1 MKDDDKLYQEYCANI
16 KADIEAKSDERELMR
31 DDQRF
36 AAGDQWPDLIRKGR
50 ELSGRPIQTIN
61 RLPAFIDQ
69 IVGDARQNKPSIKV
83 HAGEDGDEDIAAIY
97 DGLIRSIQNESN
109 ADFAYDTAVEN
120 TACFGFGAWRV
131 KTDYEYEDSFNQ
143 ILIIESIRDPLSV
156 YFDKNAVLPD
166 YSDANR
172 VTVRV
177 KIAKDEY
184 KQRWPKKEESD
195 YNFDDFT
202 SDWVVDKDQVIVA
215 EYWHKV
221 DEKATLYA
229 VQDFEGN
236 TQVTLEK
243 PEQGFNVVNQRQTTI
258 TKIKCC
264 MMSGAGI
271 LETTD
276 WAGKYLPIVG
286 VNGKED
292 LVDGKRT
299 LRGLVR
305 FAKDPQRMYNYWR
318 TIDTE
323 QKALA
328 PKAPVL
334 VTAKQ
339 IDGFEQQ
346 WQDSLTSNAPYLTI
360 NDVPGVAMPNRINAG
375 IIDKGATEAALMC
388 VDEMKSTTGI
398 FSASLGEQD
407 NEKSGRAILAQQ
419 RKGDTAN
426 FAYIDNIARAIKWT
440 GKIIIDLIP
449 KIYDAARV
457 VSVMGSDG
465 SKKLERINQVVMQK
479 GEPKNIDLTTG
490 KYDLVVTQGASY
502 ATKRIEAL
510 NSLIELARVY
520 PPLMEMAGD
529 IIVKNMDWDG
539 AEEISERAK
548 KMLPP
553 QLQENED
560 ENGEQKQ
567 LPPEVQQ
574 MIEQG
579 KMQIDE
585 MTKQI
590 QLLEAEKDD
599 KDDELRLKK
608 YEIDV
613 KANIEFAKLAKDY
626 GMSIEDVS
634 ALINDALS
642 NAAQQPELPEE
653 GEVYQHE
660 QQEVTQ
666 PQFEQ
671 DDGQLTPEGQSMDDQ
686 MAMDLMAQND
696 MGGGDMSG
704 VQLPGLQQD
713 SEMM

>member
-1 MKDDDKLYQEYCANI
+1 MKDQDLYKQFCDTIKL
-16 KADIEAKSDERELMR
+16 DIDAKREERDLMR
-31 DDQRF
+31 DDQKF
-36 AAGDQWPDLIRKGR
+36 AAGEQWPEMIAKAR
-50 ELSGRPIQTIN
+50 EAQGRPIQTIN

-97 DGLIRSIQNESN
+97 DGLLRAIQNESN
-109 ADFAYDTAVEN
+109 ADFAYDTAVEH
-120 TACFGFGAWRV
+120 TATFGFGAWRI
-131 KTDYEYEDSFNQ
+131 KTDYESEDSFNQ
-143 ILIIESIRDPLSV
+143 VICIERITDPLSV
-156 YFDKNAVLPD
+156 YFDKNSVLPD
-166 YSDANR
+166 YSDAR
-172 VTVRV
+172 HVTVRV
-177 KIAKDEY
+177 KMTKDDY
-184 KQRWPKKEESD
+184 KARWPKKEEAD

-215 EYWHKV
+215 EHWYKV

-229 VQDFEGN
+229 VEDFEGN

-243 PEQGFNVVNQRQTTI
+243 PPIGYNVVNQRETTI
-258 TKIKCC
+258 TKIKMC
-264 MMSGAGI
+264 MISGAGI
-271 LETTD
+271 LEESD

-339 IDGFEQQ
+339 IEGYEQH
-346 WQDSLTSNAPYLTI
+346 WQESLTTNMPYLI
-360 NDVPGVAMPNRINAG
+360 VNDVPSASMPQRINAG
-375 IIDKGATEAALMC
+375 IVDKGANEAALMC

-457 VSVMGSDG
+457 VAVMGADG
-465 SKKLERINQVVMQK
+465 EKKLERINQVVMQK
-479 GEPKNIDLTTG
+479 GQPKLLDLSVG

-510 NSLIELARVY
+510 NSMVEIARVN
-520 PPLMEMAGD
+520 PAIMQIAGD
-529 IIVKNMDWDG
+529 LIVKAMDWDG
-539 AEEISERAK
+539 ASEIAERLK

-553 QLQENED
+553 QLQQEEGED
-560 ENGEQKQ
+560 GQQ
-567 LPPEVQQ
+567 LPPEVQS

-579 KMQIDE
+579 KQQIDE
-585 MTKQI
+585 LTRQVQM
-590 QLLEAEKDD
+590 LESEKDD

-613 KANIEFAKLAKDY
+613 KAEIELAKLAKDG
-626 GMSIEDVS
+626 GMSQEQVI
-634 ALINDALS
+634 ALVNQVLM
-642 NAAQQPELPEE
+642 NAAQQPELPEDDE
-653 GEVYQHE
+653 TYQHE
-660 QQEVTQ
+660 QQEVYD
-666 PQFEQ
+666 PMIEQ
-671 DDGQLTPEGQSMDDQ
+671 NEQEIEQMPIDMMTKNDINEDDISSLE
-686 MAMDLMAQND
+686 
-696 MGGGDMSG
+696 
-704 VQLPGLQQD
+704 LPNLQQNN
-713 SEMM
+713 EVM

>member
-1 MKDDDKLYQEYCANI
+1 MKDQDLYKQFCDTIKL
-16 KADIEAKSDERELMR
+16 DIDAKREERDLMR
-31 DDQRF
+31 DDQKF
-36 AAGDQWPDLIRKGR
+36 AAGEQWPEMIAKAR
-50 ELSGRPIQTIN
+50 EAQGRPIQTIN

-97 DGLIRSIQNESN
+97 DGLIRAIQNESN
-109 ADFAYDTAVEN
+109 ADFAYDTAVEH
-120 TACFGFGAWRV
+120 TATFGFGAWRI
-131 KTDYEYEDSFNQ
+131 KTDYESEDSFNQ
-143 ILIIESIRDPLSV
+143 VICIERITDPLSV
-156 YFDKNAVLPD
+156 YFDKNSVLPD
-166 YSDANR
+166 YSDAR
-172 VTVRV
+172 HVTVRV
-177 KIAKDEY
+177 KMTKDDY
-184 KQRWPKKEESD
+184 KARWPKKEEAD

-215 EYWHKV
+215 EHWYKV

-229 VQDFEGN
+229 VEDFEGN

-243 PEQGFNVVNQRQTTI
+243 PPIGYNVVNQRETTI
-258 TKIKCC
+258 TKIKMC
-264 MMSGAGI
+264 MISGAGI
-271 LETTD
+271 LEESD

-339 IDGFEQQ
+339 IEGYEQH
-346 WQDSLTSNAPYLTI
+346 WQESLTTNMPYLI
-360 NDVPGVAMPNRINAG
+360 VNDVPSASMPQRINAG
-375 IIDKGATEAALMC
+375 IVDKGANEAALMC

-457 VSVMGSDG
+457 VAVIGADG
-465 SKKLERINQVVMQK
+465 EKKLERINQVVMQK
-479 GEPKNIDLTTG
+479 GQPKLLDLSVG

-510 NSLIELARVY
+510 NSMVEIARVN
-520 PPLMEMAGD
+520 PAIMQIAGD
-529 IIVKNMDWDG
+529 LIVKAMDWDG
-539 AEEISERAK
+539 ASEIAERLK

-553 QLQENED
+553 QLQQEEGED
-560 ENGEQKQ
+560 GQQ
-567 LPPEVQQ
+567 LPPEVQS

-579 KMQIDE
+579 KQQIDE
-585 MTKQI
+585 LTRQVQM
-590 QLLEAEKDD
+590 LESEKDD

-613 KANIEFAKLAKDY
+613 KAEIELAKLAKDG
-626 GMSIEDVS
+626 GMSQEQVI
-634 ALINDALS
+634 ALVNQVLM
-642 NAAQQPELPEE
+642 NAAQQPELPEDDE
-653 GEVYQHE
+653 TYQHE
-660 QQEVTQ
+660 QQEVYD
-666 PQFEQ
+666 PMIEQ
-671 DDGQLTPEGQSMDDQ
+671 AEQETEQMPIDMMTKNDINEDDISSLE
-686 MAMDLMAQND
+686 
-696 MGGGDMSG
+696 
-704 VQLPGLQQD
+704 LPNLQQNN
-713 SEMM
+713 EVM

>member
-1 MKDDDKLYQEYCANI
+1 MKDQDLYKQFCDTI
-16 KADIEAKSDERELMR
+16 KADIEAKSEERDLMR

-36 AAGDQWPDLIRKGR
+36 AAGEQWPEMIRKAR

-109 ADFAYDTAVEN
+109 ADFAYDTAVEH

-131 KTDYEYEDSFNQ
+131 KTDYESEDSFNQ
-143 ILIIESIRDPLSV
+143 IICIERITDPLSV
-156 YFDKNAVLPD
+156 YFDKNSQLPD
-166 YSDANR
+166 YSDAR
-172 VTVRV
+172 HVTVRV
-177 KIAKDEY
+177 KITKDEY
-184 KQRWPKKEESD
+184 KQRWPKQEEAD

-202 SDWVVDKDQVIVA
+202 SDWIVDKDQVIVA
-215 EYWHKV
+215 EHYYKV

-229 VQDFEGN
+229 VQDEEGN

-243 PEQGFNVVNQRQTTI
+243 PLFGFNIVNQRETTI
-258 TKIKCC
+258 TKIKMC
-264 MMSGAGI
+264 MISGAGV
-271 LETTD
+271 LEESD

-339 IDGFEQQ
+339 IEGFEQH
-346 WQDSLTSNAPYLTI
+346 WQDSLTSNMPYLMI
-360 NDVPGVAMPNRINAG
+360 NDVPSAPAPNRINAG
-375 IIDKGATEAALMC
+375 IIDKGANEAALMC

-457 VSVMGSDG
+457 VTVMGADG
-465 SKKLERINQVVMQK
+465 AKKLERINQVVMKK
-479 GEPKNIDLTTG
+479 GEPKNLDLSVG

-510 NSLIELARVY
+510 NSMVEIARVN
-520 PPLMEMAGD
+520 PAIMQIAGD
-529 IIVKNMDWDG
+529 LIIKAMDWDG
-539 AEEISERAK
+539 ADEIAERMK

-553 QLQENED
+553 QLQAQEGED
-560 ENGEQKQ
+560 GEQKQ
-567 LPPEVQQ
+567 LPPEVQA

-579 KMQIDE
+579 KQQIDE
-585 MTKQI
+585 LTKQVK
-590 QLLEAEKDD
+590 LLEDEKDD

-613 KANIEFAKLAKDY
+613 KAEIEFAKLAKDY
-626 GMSIEDVS
+626 GMSPDAVMGLLNE
-634 ALINDALS
+634 ALA

-653 GEVYQHE
+653 GESYQHE
-660 QQEVTQ
+660 QQEVMQ

-671 DDGQLTPEGQSMDDQ
+671 PEMMQGQELPPEM
-686 MAMDLMAQND
+686 MAQND
-696 MGGGDMSG
+696 IGMGDIASANLPFIDNEQ
-704 VQLPGLQQD
+704 QL
-713 SEMM
+713 E

>member
-1 MKDDDKLYQEYCANI
+1 MKDQDLYTQYCDNI
-16 KADIEAKSDERELMR
+16 KADIDAKHDERELMR

-50 ELSGRPIQTIN
+50 ELDGRPIQTIN

-97 DGLIRSIQNESN
+97 DGLIRAIQNESN

-143 ILIIESIRDPLSV
+143 IICIERISDPLSV

-166 YSDANR
+166 YSDAR
-172 VTVRV
+172 HVTVRV
-177 KIAKDEY
+177 KLTKDEY
-184 KQRWPKKEESD
+184 KQRWPKDDESS

-202 SDWVVDKDQVIVA
+202 ADWVVDKDQVIVA

-236 TQVTLEK
+236 TTVTLEK
-243 PEQGFNVVNQRQTTI
+243 PQQGFNVVNQRETTI

-264 MMSGAGI
+264 MMSGGGI

-276 WAGKYLPIVG
+276 WAGKHLPIVG

-328 PKAPVL
+328 PKAPVI

-339 IDGFEQQ
+339 IEGYEDQ
-346 WQDSLTSNAPYLTI
+346 WQEGLARHAPYLVVNSDPSAQT
-360 NDVPGVAMPNRINAG
+360 PSRINAG
-375 IIDKGATEAALMC
+375 IVDKGANEAALMC

-510 NSLIELARVY
+510 NSMVEIARVN
-520 PPLMEMAGD
+520 PAIMQIAGD
-529 IIVKNMDWDG
+529 LIIKAMDWDG
-539 AEEISERAK
+539 ADEIAERMK

-553 QLQENED
+553 QLQEQEGED
-560 ENGEQKQ
+560 GEGKQ
-567 LPPEVQQ
+567 LPPEVQA

-579 KMQIDE
+579 RQQIE
-585 MTKQI
+585 MLTKQV
-590 QLLEAEKDD
+590 QELEADKDD
-599 KDDELRLKK
+599 KDDDLRLKK

-613 KANIEFAKLAKDY
+613 KAEIEFAKLAKDS
-626 GMSIEDVS
+626 GMAIEQVMQ
-634 ALINDALS
+634 LVNDALA
-642 NAAQQPELPEE
+642 NAAQQPELPEDDDME
-653 GEVYQHE
+653 YQQDE
-660 QQEVTQ
+660 QMMQ

-671 DDGQLTPEGQSMDDQ
+671 DDSQLTQEGQMMDEQ

-696 MGGGDMSG
+696 IGNVDLEGLE
-704 VQLPGLQQD
+704 LPDLQQD
-713 SEMM
+713 DEVM

>member
-1 MKDDDKLYQEYCANI
+1 MKDQDLYKQFCDTIKL
-16 KADIEAKSDERELMR
+16 DIDAKSEERELMR
-31 DDQRF
+31 DDQKF
-36 AAGDQWPDLIRKGR
+36 AAGEQWPEMIAKAR
-50 ELSGRPIQTIN
+50 EAQGRPIQTIN

-97 DGLIRSIQNESN
+97 DGLIRAIQNESN
-109 ADFAYDTAVEN
+109 ADFAYDTAVEH
-120 TACFGFGAWRV
+120 TTTFGFGAWRV
-131 KTDYEYEDSFNQ
+131 KTEYESEDSFNQ
-143 ILIIESIRDPLSV
+143 IICIERITDPLSV
-156 YFDKNAVLPD
+156 YFDKNSVLPD
-166 YSDANR
+166 YSDAR
-172 VTVRV
+172 HVTVRV
-177 KIAKDEY
+177 KMTKDDY
-184 KQRWPKKEESD
+184 KARWPKKEEAD

-215 EYWHKV
+215 EHWYKV

-229 VQDFEGN
+229 VEDFDGN

-243 PEQGFNVVNQRQTTI
+243 PPIGFNVVNQRETTI
-258 TKIKCC
+258 TKIKMC
-264 MMSGAGI
+264 MISGAGI
-271 LETTD
+271 LEESD

-339 IDGFEQQ
+339 IEGYEQH
-346 WQDSLTSNAPYLTI
+346 WQESLTTNMPYLI
-360 NDVPGVAMPNRINAG
+360 VNDVPSAAMPQRINAG
-375 IIDKGATEAALMC
+375 IVDKGANEAALMC

-398 FSASLGEQD
+398 FSASLGEQG

-457 VSVMGSDG
+457 VAVMGVDG
-465 SKKLERINQVVMQK
+465 EKKLERINQVVMRK
-479 GEPKNIDLTTG
+479 GEPKNMDLAVG
-490 KYDLVVTQGASY
+490 KYDLVVAQGASY

-510 NSLIELARVY
+510 NSMVEIARVN
-520 PPLMEMAGD
+520 PAILQIAGD
-529 IIVKNMDWDG
+529 LIVKAMDWDG
-539 AEEISERAK
+539 ASEIAERMK

-553 QLQENED
+553 QLQDQEND
-560 ENGEQKQ
+560 I
-567 LPPEVQQ
+567 PPELQG

-579 KMQIDE
+579 KQQIDE
-585 MTKQI
+585 LTKQV
-590 QLLEAEKDD
+590 QMLESEKDD

-613 KANIEFAKLAKDY
+613 KAEIELAKLAKDG
-626 GMSIEDVS
+626 GMSQEQII
-634 ALINDALS
+634 ALVNQVLM

-653 GEVYQHE
+653 GESYQHE
-660 QQEVTQ
+660 QQEVYE
-666 PQFEQ
+666 PMAEQ
-671 DDGQLTPEGQSMDDQ
+671 YEQEGEQMPVDLSQGVDVEQLANLPDVDNGE
-686 MAMDLMAQND
+686 
-696 MGGGDMSG
+696 
-704 VQLPGLQQD
+704 QLA
-713 SEMM
+713 

>member
-1 MKDDDKLYQEYCANI
+1 MKDQDLYKQFCDTIKL
-16 KADIEAKSDERELMR
+16 DIDAKREERDLMR
-31 DDQRF
+31 DDQKF
-36 AAGDQWPDLIRKGR
+36 AAGEQWPEMIAKAR
-50 ELSGRPIQTIN
+50 EAQGRPIQTIN

-97 DGLIRSIQNESN
+97 DGLIRAIQNESN
-109 ADFAYDTAVEN
+109 ADFAYDTAVEH
-120 TACFGFGAWRV
+120 TATFGFGAWRI
-131 KTDYEYEDSFNQ
+131 KTDYESEDSFNQ
-143 ILIIESIRDPLSV
+143 VICIERITDPLSV
-156 YFDKNAVLPD
+156 YFDKNSVLPD
-166 YSDANR
+166 YSDAR
-172 VTVRV
+172 HVTVRV
-177 KIAKDEY
+177 KMTKDDY
-184 KQRWPKKEESD
+184 KARWPKKEEAD

-215 EYWHKV
+215 EHWYKV

-229 VQDFEGN
+229 VEDFEGN

-243 PEQGFNVVNQRQTTI
+243 PPIGYNVVNQRETTI
-258 TKIKCC
+258 TKIKMC
-264 MMSGAGI
+264 MISGAGI
-271 LETTD
+271 LEESD

-339 IDGFEQQ
+339 IEGYEQH
-346 WQDSLTSNAPYLTI
+346 WQESLTTNMPYLI
-360 NDVPGVAMPNRINAG
+360 VNDVPSASMPQRINAG
-375 IIDKGATEAALMC
+375 IVDKGANEAALMC

-457 VSVMGSDG
+457 VAVMGADG
-465 SKKLERINQVVMQK
+465 EKKLERINQVVMQK
-479 GEPKNIDLTTG
+479 GQPKLLDLSVG

-510 NSLIELARVY
+510 NSMVEIARVN
-520 PPLMEMAGD
+520 PAIMQIAGD
-529 IIVKNMDWDG
+529 LIVKAMDWDG
-539 AEEISERAK
+539 ASEIAERLK

-553 QLQENED
+553 QLQQEEGED
-560 ENGEQKQ
+560 GQQ
-567 LPPEVQQ
+567 LPPEVQS

-579 KMQIDE
+579 KQQIDE
-585 MTKQI
+585 LTRQVQM
-590 QLLEAEKDD
+590 LESEKDD

-613 KANIEFAKLAKDY
+613 KAEIELAKLAKDG
-626 GMSIEDVS
+626 GMSQEQVI
-634 ALINDALS
+634 ALVNQVLM
-642 NAAQQPELPEE
+642 NAAQQPELPEDDE
-653 GEVYQHE
+653 TYQHE
-660 QQEVTQ
+660 QQEVYD
-666 PQFEQ
+666 PMIEQ
-671 DDGQLTPEGQSMDDQ
+671 NEQEIEQMPIDMMTKNDINEDDISSLE
-686 MAMDLMAQND
+686 
-696 MGGGDMSG
+696 
-704 VQLPGLQQD
+704 LPNLQQNN
-713 SEMM
+713 EVM

>member
-1 MKDDDKLYQEYCANI
+1 MKDLYKTICERI
-16 KADIEAKSDERELMR
+16 KADKDAKREERELML

-36 AAGDQWPDLIRKGR
+36 AAGDQWPEMIAKAR
-50 ELSGRPIQTIN
+50 EAQGRPIQTIN

-109 ADFAYDTAVEN
+109 ADFAYDTAVEH

-131 KTDYEYEDSFNQ
+131 KTDYESEDSFNQ
-143 ILIIESIRDPLSV
+143 IICIERITDPLSV
-156 YFDKNAVLPD
+156 YFDKNSVLPD
-166 YSDANR
+166 YSDAR
-172 VTVRV
+172 HVTVRV
-177 KIAKDEY
+177 KITKDEY
-184 KQRWPKKEESD
+184 KQRWPKKEEAD

-202 SDWVVDKDQVIVA
+202 SDWIVDKDQVIVA
-215 EYWHKV
+215 EHWYKV

-229 VQDFEGN
+229 VEDFEGN

-243 PEQGFNVVNQRQTTI
+243 PPIGYNVVNQRETTI
-258 TKIKCC
+258 TKIKMC
-264 MMSGAGI
+264 MISGAGI
-271 LETTD
+271 LEESD

-339 IDGFEQQ
+339 IEGYEQH
-346 WQDSLTSNAPYLTI
+346 WQESLTTNMPYLI
-360 NDVPGVAMPNRINAG
+360 VNDVPSASMPQRINAG
-375 IIDKGATEAALMC
+375 IVDKGANEAALMC

-440 GKIIIDLIP
+440 GRIIIDLIP

-510 NSLIELARVY
+510 NSMVEIARVN
-520 PPLMEMAGD
+520 PAIMQIAGD
-529 IIVKNMDWDG
+529 LIIKAMDWDG
-539 AEEISERAK
+539 ADEIAERMK

-567 LPPEVQQ
+567 LPPEVQA

-579 KMQIDE
+579 KQQIDE
-585 MTKQI
+585 LTKQVKM
-590 QLLEAEKDD
+590 LEDEKDD

-613 KANIEFAKLAKDY
+613 KAEIELAKLAKDA
-626 GMSIEDVS
+626 GIGQEQII
-634 ALINDALS
+634 ALVNQVLM
-642 NAAQQPELPEE
+642 NAAQQPELPDDDI
-653 GEVYQHE
+653 E
-660 QQEVTQ
+660 QQ
-666 PQFEQ
+666 
-671 DDGQLTPEGQSMDDQ
+671 
-686 MAMDLMAQND
+686 
-696 MGGGDMSG
+696 
-704 VQLPGLQQD
+704 LPMPD
-713 SEMM
+713 EMMMQQMMQEQPMIDEQQMPVDLSQGVDVEQFANLPDVDNGEQLA

>member
-1 MKDDDKLYQEYCANI
+1 MKDQDLYKQFCDTIKL
-16 KADIEAKSDERELMR
+16 DIDAKREERDLMR
-31 DDQRF
+31 DDQKF
-36 AAGDQWPDLIRKGR
+36 AAGEQWPEMIAKAR
-50 ELSGRPIQTIN
+50 EAQGRPIQTIN

-97 DGLIRSIQNESN
+97 DGLIRAIQNESN
-109 ADFAYDTAVEN
+109 ADFAYDTAVEH
-120 TACFGFGAWRV
+120 TATFGFGAWRI
-131 KTDYEYEDSFNQ
+131 KTDYESEDSFNQ
-143 ILIIESIRDPLSV
+143 VICIERITDPLSV
-156 YFDKNAVLPD
+156 YFDKNSVLPD
-166 YSDANR
+166 YSDAR
-172 VTVRV
+172 HVTVRV
-177 KIAKDEY
+177 KMTKDDY
-184 KQRWPKKEESD
+184 KARWPKKEEAD

-215 EYWHKV
+215 EHWYKV

-229 VQDFEGN
+229 VEDFEGN

-243 PEQGFNVVNQRQTTI
+243 PPIGYNVVNQRETTI
-258 TKIKCC
+258 TKIKMC
-264 MMSGAGI
+264 MISGAGI
-271 LETTD
+271 LEESD

-339 IDGFEQQ
+339 IEGYEQH
-346 WQDSLTSNAPYLTI
+346 WQESLTTNMPYLI
-360 NDVPGVAMPNRINAG
+360 VNDVPSASMPQRINAG
-375 IIDKGATEAALMC
+375 IVDKGANEAALMC

-457 VSVMGSDG
+457 VAVMGADG
-465 SKKLERINQVVMQK
+465 EKKLERINQVVMQK
-479 GEPKNIDLTTG
+479 GQPKLLDLSVG

-510 NSLIELARVY
+510 NSMVEIARVN
-520 PPLMEMAGD
+520 PAIMQIAGD
-529 IIVKNMDWDG
+529 LIVKAMDWDG
-539 AEEISERAK
+539 ASEIAERLK

-553 QLQENED
+553 QLQQEEGED
-560 ENGEQKQ
+560 GQQ
-567 LPPEVQQ
+567 LPPEVQS

-579 KMQIDE
+579 KQQIDE
-585 MTKQI
+585 LTRQVQM
-590 QLLEAEKDD
+590 LESEKDD

-613 KANIEFAKLAKDY
+613 KAEIELAKLAKDG
-626 GMSIEDVS
+626 GMSQEQVI
-634 ALINDALS
+634 ALVNQVLM
-642 NAAQQPELPEE
+642 NAAQQPELPEDDE
-653 GEVYQHE
+653 TYQHE
-660 QQEVTQ
+660 QQEVYD
-666 PQFEQ
+666 PMIEQ
-671 DDGQLTPEGQSMDDQ
+671 AEQEIEQMPVDANIDLSQLNLPDVVQ
-686 MAMDLMAQND
+686 QNE
-696 MGGGDMSG
+696 
-704 VQLPGLQQD
+704 VQ
-713 SEMM
+713 

>member
-1 MKDDDKLYQEYCANI
+1 MKDQDLYKQFCDTI
-16 KADIEAKSDERELMR
+16 KADIEAKSEERDLMR
-31 DDQRF
+31 EDQRF
-36 AAGDQWPDLIRKGR
+36 AAGEQWPDMIRKAR

-109 ADFAYDTAVEN
+109 ADFAYDTAVEH

-131 KTDYEYEDSFNQ
+131 KTEYESEDSFNQ
-143 ILIIESIRDPLSV
+143 IICIERITDPLSV
-156 YFDKNAVLPD
+156 YFDKNSQLPD
-166 YSDANR
+166 YSDAR
-172 VTVRV
+172 HVTVRV
-177 KIAKDEY
+177 KITKDEY
-184 KQRWPKKEESD
+184 KQRWPKKEEAD

-202 SDWVVDKDQVIVA
+202 SDWIVDKDQVIVA
-215 EYWHKV
+215 EHYYKV

-229 VQDFEGN
+229 VQDEEGN

-243 PEQGFNVVNQRQTTI
+243 PLFGFNVVNQRETTV
-258 TKIKCC
+258 TKIKMC
-264 MMSGAGI
+264 MISGAGV
-271 LETTD
+271 LEESD

-339 IDGFEQQ
+339 IEGFEQH
-346 WQDSLTSNAPYLTI
+346 WQDSLTSNMPYLMI
-360 NDVPGVAMPNRINAG
+360 NDVPSAPAPNRINAG
-375 IIDKGATEAALMC
+375 IIDKGANEAALMC

-465 SKKLERINQVVMQK
+465 SKKLERINQVVMKK
-479 GEPKNIDLTTG
+479 GEPKNLDLSVG

-510 NSLIELARVY
+510 NSMVEIARVN
-520 PPLMEMAGD
+520 PAIMQIAGD
-529 IIVKNMDWDG
+529 LIIKAMDWDG
-539 AEEISERAK
+539 ADEIAERMK

-553 QLQENED
+553 QLQAQEGED
-560 ENGEQKQ
+560 GEQKQ
-567 LPPEVQQ
+567 LPPEVQA

-579 KMQIDE
+579 KQQIDE
-585 MTKQI
+585 LTKQVK
-590 QLLEAEKDD
+590 LLEDEKDD

-613 KANIEFAKLAKDY
+613 KAEIEFAKLAKDY
-626 GMSIEDVS
+626 GMSMDEVAAI
-634 ALINDALS
+634 INDALT

-653 GEVYQHE
+653 IE
-660 QQEVTQ
+660 QE
-666 PQFEQ
+666 EA
-671 DDGQLTPEGQSMDDQ
+671 PE
-686 MAMDLMAQND
+686 
-696 MGGGDMSG
+696 
-704 VQLPGLQQD
+704 
-713 SEMM
+713 

>member
-1 MKDDDKLYQEYCANI
+1 MKDQDLYKQFCDRI
-16 KADIEAKSDERELMR
+16 KADKDAKREERELML

-36 AAGDQWPDLIRKGR
+36 AAGDQWPMQIKRKR
-50 ELSGRPIQTIN
+50 EIEGRPIQTIN

-97 DGLIRSIQNESN
+97 DGLIRAIQNESN
-109 ADFAYDTAVEN
+109 ADFAYDTAVEH
-120 TACFGFGAWRV
+120 TATFGFGAWRI
-131 KTDYEYEDSFNQ
+131 KTDYESEDSFNQ
-143 ILIIESIRDPLSV
+143 VICIERITDPLSV
-156 YFDKNAVLPD
+156 YFDKNSVLPD
-166 YSDANR
+166 YSDAR
-172 VTVRV
+172 HVTVRV
-177 KIAKDEY
+177 KMTKDDY
-184 KQRWPKKEESD
+184 KARWPKKEEAD

-215 EYWHKV
+215 EHWYKV

-229 VQDFEGN
+229 VEDFEGN

-243 PEQGFNVVNQRQTTI
+243 PPIGYNVVNQRETTI
-258 TKIKCC
+258 TKIKMC
-264 MMSGAGI
+264 MISGAGI
-271 LETTD
+271 LEESD

-339 IDGFEQQ
+339 IEGYEQH
-346 WQDSLTSNAPYLTI
+346 WQESLTTNMPYLI
-360 NDVPGVAMPNRINAG
+360 VNDVPSASMPQRINAG
-375 IIDKGATEAALMC
+375 IVDKGANEAALMC

-457 VSVMGSDG
+457 VAVMGADG
-465 SKKLERINQVVMQK
+465 EKKLERINQVVMQK
-479 GEPKNIDLTTG
+479 GQPKLLDLSVG

-510 NSLIELARVY
+510 NSMVEIARVN
-520 PPLMEMAGD
+520 PAIMQIAGD
-529 IIVKNMDWDG
+529 LIVKAMDWDG
-539 AEEISERAK
+539 ASEIAERLK

-553 QLQENED
+553 QLQQEEGED
-560 ENGEQKQ
+560 GQQ
-567 LPPEVQQ
+567 LPPEVQS

-579 KMQIDE
+579 KQQIDE
-585 MTKQI
+585 LTRQVQM
-590 QLLEAEKDD
+590 LESEKDD

-613 KANIEFAKLAKDY
+613 KAEIELAKLAKDG
-626 GMSIEDVS
+626 GMSQEQVI
-634 ALINDALS
+634 ALVNQVLM
-642 NAAQQPELPEE
+642 NAAQQPELPEDDE
-653 GEVYQHE
+653 TYQHE
-660 QQEVTQ
+660 QQEVYDPMIEQ
-666 PQFEQ
+666 NEQEIEQIPIEQ
-671 DDGQLTPEGQSMDDQ
+671 DIDLSQLNLPDVVQ
-686 MAMDLMAQND
+686 QNE
-696 MGGGDMSG
+696 
-704 VQLPGLQQD
+704 VQ
-713 SEMM
+713 

>member
-1 MKDDDKLYQEYCANI
+1 MKDQDLYKQFCETI
-16 KADIEAKSDERELMR
+16 KADIEAKSEERELMR
-31 DDQRF
+31 DDQKF
-36 AAGDQWPDLIRKGR
+36 AAGEQWPELIRKAR

-109 ADFAYDTAVEN
+109 ADFAYDTAVEH

-131 KTDYEYEDSFNQ
+131 KTDYESEDSFNQ
-143 ILIIESIRDPLSV
+143 IICIERITDPLSV
-156 YFDKNAVLPD
+156 YFDKNSQLPD
-166 YSDANR
+166 YSDAR
-172 VTVRV
+172 HVTVRV
-177 KIAKDEY
+177 KITKDEY
-184 KQRWPKKEESD
+184 KQRWPKQEEAD

-202 SDWVVDKDQVIVA
+202 SDWIVDKDQVIVA
-215 EYWHKV
+215 EHYYKV

-229 VQDFEGN
+229 VQDEEGN
-236 TQVTLEK
+236 IQVTLEK
-243 PEQGFNVVNQRQTTI
+243 PLFGFNVVNQRETTI
-258 TKIKCC
+258 TKIKMC
-264 MMSGAGI
+264 MISGAGV
-271 LETTD
+271 LEESD

-339 IDGFEQQ
+339 IEGFEQH
-346 WQDSLTSNAPYLTI
+346 WQDSLTSNMPYLMI
-360 NDVPGVAMPNRINAG
+360 NDVPSAPAPNRINAG
-375 IIDKGATEAALMC
+375 IIDKGANEAALMC

-457 VSVMGSDG
+457 VTVMGADG
-465 SKKLERINQVVMQK
+465 AKKLERINQVVMKK

-510 NSLIELARVY
+510 NSMVEIARVN
-520 PPLMEMAGD
+520 PAIMQIAGD
-529 IIVKNMDWDG
+529 LIIKAMDWDG
-539 AEEISERAK
+539 ADEIAERMK

-553 QLQENED
+553 QLQAQEGED
-560 ENGEQKQ
+560 GEQKQ
-567 LPPEVQQ
+567 LPPEVQA

-579 KMQIDE
+579 KQQIDE
-585 MTKQI
+585 LTKQVK
-590 QLLEAEKDD
+590 LLEDEKDD

-613 KANIEFAKLAKDY
+613 KAEIEFAKLAKDY
-626 GMSIEDVS
+626 GMSPDAVMGLLNE
-634 ALINDALS
+634 ALA

-653 GEVYQHE
+653 GESYQHE
-660 QQEVTQ
+660 QQEVYD
-666 PQFEQ
+666 PMMEQ
-671 DDGQLTPEGQSMDDQ
+671 DGEQ
-686 MAMDLMAQND
+686 MEMPMMAQND
-696 MGGGDMSG
+696 MGGGDISG
-704 VQLPGLQQD
+704 VQLPDLQQD
-713 SEMM
+713 DEVM

>member
-1 MKDDDKLYQEYCANI
+1 MKDQDLYKQFCDTIKL
-16 KADIEAKSDERELMR
+16 DIDAKREERDLMR
-31 DDQRF
+31 DDQKF
-36 AAGDQWPDLIRKGR
+36 AAGEQWPEMIAKAR
-50 ELSGRPIQTIN
+50 EAQGRPIQTIN

-97 DGLIRSIQNESN
+97 DGLIRAIQNESN
-109 ADFAYDTAVEN
+109 ADFAYDTAVEH
-120 TACFGFGAWRV
+120 TATFGFGAWRI
-131 KTDYEYEDSFNQ
+131 KTDYESEDSFNQ
-143 ILIIESIRDPLSV
+143 VICIERITDPLSV
-156 YFDKNAVLPD
+156 YFDKNSVLPD
-166 YSDANR
+166 YSDAR
-172 VTVRV
+172 HVTVRV
-177 KIAKDEY
+177 KMTKDDY
-184 KQRWPKKEESD
+184 KARWPKKEEAD

-215 EYWHKV
+215 EHWYKV

-229 VQDFEGN
+229 VEDFEGN

-243 PEQGFNVVNQRQTTI
+243 PPIGYNVVNQRETTI
-258 TKIKCC
+258 TKIKMC
-264 MMSGAGI
+264 MISGAGI
-271 LETTD
+271 LEESD

-339 IDGFEQQ
+339 IEGYEQH
-346 WQDSLTSNAPYLTI
+346 WQESLTTNMPYLI
-360 NDVPGVAMPNRINAG
+360 VNDVPSASMPQRINAG
-375 IIDKGATEAALMC
+375 IVDKGANEAALMC

-457 VSVMGSDG
+457 VAVIGADG
-465 SKKLERINQVVMQK
+465 EKKLERINQVVMQK
-479 GEPKNIDLTTG
+479 GQPKLLDLSVG

-510 NSLIELARVY
+510 NSMVEIARVN
-520 PPLMEMAGD
+520 PAIMQIAGD
-529 IIVKNMDWDG
+529 LIVKAMDWDG
-539 AEEISERAK
+539 ASEIAERLK

-553 QLQENED
+553 QLQQEEGED
-560 ENGEQKQ
+560 GQQ
-567 LPPEVQQ
+567 LPPEVQS

-579 KMQIDE
+579 KQQIDE
-585 MTKQI
+585 LTRQVQM
-590 QLLEAEKDD
+590 LESEKDD

-613 KANIEFAKLAKDY
+613 KAEIELAKLAKDG
-626 GMSIEDVS
+626 GMSQEQVI
-634 ALINDALS
+634 ALVNQVLM
-642 NAAQQPELPEE
+642 NAAQQPELPEDDE
-653 GEVYQHE
+653 TYQHE
-660 QQEVTQ
+660 QQEVYD
-666 PQFEQ
+666 PMIEQ
-671 DDGQLTPEGQSMDDQ
+671 NEQEIEQMPIDMMTKNDINEDDISSLE
-686 MAMDLMAQND
+686 
-696 MGGGDMSG
+696 
-704 VQLPGLQQD
+704 LPNLQQNN
-713 SEMM
+713 EVM

>member
-1 MKDDDKLYQEYCANI
+1 MKDQDLYKQLCDTI
-16 KADIEAKSDERELMR
+16 KADIDAKSEERDLMR
-31 DDQRF
+31 DDQKF
-36 AAGDQWPDLIRKGR
+36 AAGEQWPELIRKAR

-109 ADFAYDTAVEN
+109 ADFAYDTAVEH

-131 KTDYEYEDSFNQ
+131 KTEYESEDSFNQ
-143 ILIIESIRDPLSV
+143 IICIERITDPLSV
-156 YFDKNAVLPD
+156 YFDKNSQLPD
-166 YSDANR
+166 YSDAR
-172 VTVRV
+172 HVTVRV
-177 KIAKDEY
+177 KITKDEY
-184 KQRWPKKEESD
+184 KQRWPKKEEAD

-202 SDWVVDKDQVIVA
+202 SDWIVDKDQVIVA
-215 EYWHKV
+215 EHYYKI

-229 VQDFEGN
+229 VQDEEGN

-243 PEQGFNVVNQRQTTI
+243 PLFGFNIVNQRETTI
-258 TKIKCC
+258 TKIKMC
-264 MMSGAGI
+264 MISGAGV
-271 LETTD
+271 LEESD

-339 IDGFEQQ
+339 IEGFEQH
-346 WQDSLTSNAPYLTI
+346 WQDSLTSNMPYLMI
-360 NDVPGVAMPNRINAG
+360 NDVPSAPAPNRINAG
-375 IIDKGATEAALMC
+375 IIDKGANEAALMC

-440 GKIIIDLIP
+440 GRIIIDLIP

-457 VSVMGSDG
+457 VTVMGSDG

-479 GEPKNIDLTTG
+479 GEPKNIDLTVG

-510 NSLIELARVY
+510 NSMVEIARVN
-520 PPLMEMAGD
+520 PAIMQIAGD
-529 IIVKNMDWDG
+529 LIIKAMDWDG
-539 AEEISERAK
+539 ADEIAERMK

-567 LPPEVQQ
+567 LPPEVQA

-579 KMQIDE
+579 KQQIDE
-585 MTKQI
+585 LTKQVK
-590 QLLEAEKDD
+590 LLEDEKDD
-599 KDDELRLKK
+599 KEDELRLKK

-613 KANIEFAKLAKDY
+613 KAEIEFAKLAKDA
-626 GMSIEDVS
+626 GMPLEQVMQIV
-634 ALINDALS
+634 NDALA

-653 GEVYQHE
+653 GESYQHE
-660 QQEVTQ
+660 QQEVYDPMMEQ
-666 PQFEQ
+666 PDMMQ
-671 DDGQLTPEGQSMDDQ
+671 GQELPPEM
-686 MAMDLMAQND
+686 MAQND
-696 MGGGDMSG
+696 MPMGDIASANLPFIDNEQ
-704 VQLPGLQQD
+704 QL
-713 SEMM
+713 E

>member
-1 MKDDDKLYQEYCANI
+1 MKDQDLYTQYCDNI
-16 KADIEAKSDERELMR
+16 KADIEAKSEERELMR

-50 ELSGRPIQTIN
+50 EMSGRPIQTIN

-131 KTDYEYEDSFNQ
+131 KTDYESEDSFNQ
-143 ILIIESIRDPLSV
+143 IICIERISDPLSV

-166 YSDANR
+166 YSDAR
-172 VTVRV
+172 HVTVRV
-177 KIAKDEY
+177 KLTKDEY
-184 KQRWPKKEESD
+184 KARWPKGDESS

-202 SDWVVDKDQVIVA
+202 GDWIVDKDQVIVA

-243 PEQGFNVVNQRQTTI
+243 PEQGFNVVNQRETTI

-339 IDGFEQQ
+339 IEGYEDQ
-346 WQDSLTSNAPYLTI
+346 WQDSLTSNAPYLVV
-360 NDVPGVAMPNRINAG
+360 NDTASAMPQRINAG
-375 IIDKGATEAALMC
+375 IADKGATEAALMC

-510 NSLIELARVY
+510 NSMVEIARVN
-520 PPLMEMAGD
+520 PAIMEIAGD
-529 IIVKNMDWDG
+529 LIIKAMDWDG
-539 AEEISERAK
+539 ADEIAERMK

-553 QLQENED
+553 QLQEQEGED
-560 ENGEQKQ
+560 GEQKQ

-579 KMQIDE
+579 KQQID
-585 MTKQI
+585 MLTKQV
-590 QLLEAEKDD
+590 QELESEKDD

-613 KANIEFAKLAKDY
+613 KAEIEFAKLAKDY
-626 GMSIEDVS
+626 GMGMDEVA

-653 GEVYQHE
+653 GETYQHE
-660 QQEVTQ
+660 QQEMFQ

-671 DDGQLTPEGQSMDDQ
+671 DDGQLTEEGQMMDEQ
-686 MAMDLMAQND
+686 IAMDLMAQND
-696 MGGGDMSG
+696 IGGGDMSG
-704 VQLPGLQQD
+704 VQLPDLQQND
-713 SEMM
+713 EVM

>member
-1 MKDDDKLYQEYCANI
+1 
-16 KADIEAKSDERELMR
+16 
-31 DDQRF
+31 
-36 AAGDQWPDLIRKGR
+36 
-50 ELSGRPIQTIN
+50 
-61 RLPAFIDQ
+61 
-69 IVGDARQNKPSIKV
+69 
-83 HAGEDGDEDIAAIY
+83 
-97 DGLIRSIQNESN
+97 
-109 ADFAYDTAVEN
+109 
-120 TACFGFGAWRV
+120 
-131 KTDYEYEDSFNQ
+131 
-143 ILIIESIRDPLSV
+143 
-156 YFDKNAVLPD
+156 
-166 YSDANR
+166 
-172 VTVRV
+172 
-177 KIAKDEY
+177 
-184 KQRWPKKEESD
+184 
-195 YNFDDFT
+195 
-202 SDWVVDKDQVIVA
+202 
-215 EYWHKV
+215 
-221 DEKATLYA
+221 
-229 VQDFEGN
+229 
-236 TQVTLEK
+236 
-243 PEQGFNVVNQRQTTI
+243 
-258 TKIKCC
+258 
-264 MMSGAGI
+264 
-271 LETTD
+271 
-276 WAGKYLPIVG
+276 
-286 VNGKED
+286 
-292 LVDGKRT
+292 
-299 LRGLVR
+299 
-305 FAKDPQRMYNYWR
+305 MYNYWR

-339 IDGFEQQ
+339 IEGYEQQ
-346 WQDSLTSNAPYLTI
+346 WQDSLTSNSPYLI
-360 NDVPGVAMPNRINAG
+360 VNDVPGSNRPDRISAG
-375 IIDKGATEAALMC
+375 IIDKGANEAALMC

-440 GKIIIDLIP
+440 GRIIIDLIP

-479 GEPKNIDLTTG
+479 GEPKNIDLAVG

-510 NSLIELARVY
+510 NSMVEIARVN
-520 PPLMEMAGD
+520 PAIMQIAGD
-529 IIVKNMDWDG
+529 LIIKAMDWDG
-539 AEEISERAK
+539 ADEIAERMK

-567 LPPEVQQ
+567 LPPEVQA

-579 KMQIDE
+579 KQQIDE
-585 MTKQI
+585 MGKHI
-590 QLLEAEKDD
+590 QMLEAEKDD

-613 KANIEFAKLAKDY
+613 KAEIEFAKLAKDY
-626 GMSIEDVS
+626 GMGMDEVA
-634 ALINDALS
+634 ALINDALA

-653 GEVYQHE
+653 GESYQHE
-660 QQEVTQ
+660 QQEMFQ

-671 DDGQLTPEGQSMDDQ
+671 DDSQLTQEGQMMDEQ

-704 VQLPGLQQD
+704 VQLPDLQQND
-713 SEMM
+713 EVM